1 MHWGVKNFISVIFMV
16 LFVWNSYSPFVNIL
30 NFTYVHFPTGYPC
43 WWNVFT
49 AIFIKSYASVSV
61 YFLARTLVNLWSGNS
76 LHEVDFQI
84 LSTCSLKVN
93 MLSVATV
100 KWSLQNNESHGWFER
115 TFSWDR
121 YWKFV
126 NILWNSLL
134 IISRWCSHLLSW
146 LSCSRSP

>member
-1 MHWGVKNFISVIFMV
+1 MFEILRVLLWIFWTLHMFI
-16 LFVWNSYSPFVNIL
+16 
-30 NFTYVHFPTGYPC
+30 FPL
-43 WWNVFT
+43 
-49 AIFIKSYASVSV
+49 AIHVDEMCLQQLFIKSYASVSV
-61 YFLARTLVNLWSGNS
+61 YFLARTLVTLWSGNS
-76 LHEVDFQI
+76 LHEADFQI

-134 IISRWCSHLLSW
+134 IISRWCSHLFSW